1 MNMQN
6 ILYLFRVFKTDI
18 PGSDS
23 SFRLSTFSTDFSTI
37 NTDFPQSR
45 LKGQVFHIL
54 DFSFHE
60 VLRKARSSKIASES
74 EVSGFSTDST

>member
-1 MNMQN
+1 MKRPAFCMF
-6 ILYLFRVFKTDI
+6 IHEYAEHALLFRVFKTDI

-45 LKGQVFHIL
+45 LKGQVFHI
-54 DFSFHE
+54 
-60 VLRKARSSKIASES
+60 
-74 EVSGFSTDST
+74 

>member
-1 MNMQN
+1 MSC
-6 ILYLFRVFKTDI
+6 LFRVFKTDI
-18 PGSDS
+18 PGFDS

-37 NTDFPQSR
+37 NMDFPQSR

-60 VLRKARSSKIASES
+60 VLRKVGSSKIASES

>member
-6 ILYLFRVFKTDI
+6 MACLFRVFKTDI

-23 SFRLSTFSTDFSTI
+23 SFPLSTFSTDFSTI

-45 LKGQVFHIL
+45 LKDQVFHI
-54 DFSFHE
+54 
-60 VLRKARSSKIASES
+60 
-74 EVSGFSTDST
+74 